1 MNSEEQLEIT
11 SYLILEQMFLEMVGV
26 CVTILMAISY
36 STLWWYENYSLRQ
49 QPIVREGF
57 RRDVLDSL
65 INQDDQT
72 CVDQLRMDIRSF
84 RLLCVLLRNDGRLK
98 EDGLVS
104 VEEQVA
110 MFLHILAHHSK
121 NRVIRF
127 MFKRSGET
135 VSRYFNLVLNAIL
148 RLQETLLRAPDPV
161 PEDCLDERWKWFK
174 VWC

>member
-1 MNSEEQLEIT
+1 M
-11 SYLILEQMFLEMVGV
+11 SYLILEQMFLEMVGA
-26 CVTILMAISY
+26 CVTIFITISY

-49 QPIVREGF
+49 QPIAREGF
-57 RRDVLDSL
+57 RRGFLDGL
-65 INQDDQT
+65 INQNDQT
-72 CVDQLRMDIRSF
+72 CVDQLRMNIRSF
-84 RLLCVLLRNDGRLK
+84 HLLCVLLRNDGRLK

>member
-1 MNSEEQLEIT
+1 
-11 SYLILEQMFLEMVGV
+11 MVQ
-26 CVTILMAISY
+26 
-36 STLWWYENYSLRQ
+36 NHSLKQ
-49 QPIVREGF
+49 QSIVREGF
-57 RRDVLDSL
+57 RRDILDSL

-72 CVDQLRMDIRSF
+72 CVYQLHMDIRSF

-121 NRVIRF
+121 NHVIRF

-135 VSRYFNLVLNAIL
+135 VSRYFNLVLNVVL
-148 RLQETLLRAPDPV
+148 
-161 PEDCLDERWKWFK
+161 
-174 VWC
+174 

>member
-1 MNSEEQLEIT
+1 MNSEEQLEIM

-36 STLWWYENYSLRQ
+36 STLWWYENNSLKQ